1 MAETVF
7 KIKSIEFTYLAKDY
21 FEEDNTKWSAPLDFA
36 IYSFEAEVEIA

>member
-7 KIKSIEFTYLAKDY
+7 KIKSIEFAYFTKDS
-21 FEEDNTKWSAPLDFA
+21 FEEDKTKWSAPLDFA